1 MLALCVIEATPALAQ
16 IDRRI
21 PRVAFD
27 ARAFTTGLS
36 EDAITAADLGIVVE
50 LLPTRANRPGRRRAR
65 VHRPRRAR
73 SRSALAREW
82 LLGRGKKQESD
93 AEGDPVGEPVE
104 RRLQSFSPQVSL
116 NFGQRDGWSYV
127 SAGMGP
133 MTYETF
139 VGELPP
145 VDGAA
150 APGHAQLWR
159 RRSLVLRQ
167 PPRVLLR
174 RALLPDEGRG
184 PNRRHSRPC
193 ERAAAGALWGN
204 CLQVTQTPAPQS
216 GAARGVGVGPHATK
230 RS

>member
-36 EDAITAADLGIVVE
+36 EDATTAGDLGIVVE
-50 LLPTRANRPGRRRAR
+50 QLPTRANGLVGGAHVYIVRGERI
-65 VHRPRRAR
+65 
-73 SRSALAREW
+73 ALGIGAEW
-82 LLGRGKKQESD
+82 MLGRGKKQESD

-133 MTYETF
+133 MTYQTF

-145 VDGAA
+145 VDEPPRPVTLNFGGGARWFFA
-150 APGHAQLWR
+150 SHLAFCFDVRFYLTKAEGQIGDIPGRASARL
-159 RRSLVLRQ
+159 LVL
-167 PPRVLLR
+167 
-174 RALLPDEGRG
+174 
-184 PNRRHSRPC
+184 
-193 ERAAAGALWGN
+193 
-204 CLQVTQTPAPQS
+204 S
-216 GAARGVGVGPHATK
+216 GGIAFK
-230 RS
+230 